1 MVVNIWSDICDLF
14 FPRYCVVC
22 GRRLVRDEECICI
35 TCLAGLPRT
44 MMHGKKDNEMEK
56 SFWGRFP
63 VERANA
69 FLYYAKGGDVRKLL
83 YELKYYGNWKIGVFM
98 GKCMATELSSS
109 SFFEG
114 IDAIVPIPL
123 HPEKICKRGYNQ
135 SEMLAKGISMVTGIP
150 MWKDMLV
157 RSQFTETQTHKS
169 QYERWMNVNGVFVCK
184 RPQELGGKHILL
196 VDDVFTTGATLIACA
211 DALTEICDLKIS
223 VLTLAMAGES

>member
-1 MVVNIWSDICDLF
+1 
-14 FPRYCVVC
+14 
-22 GRRLVRDEECICI
+22 
-35 TCLAGLPRT
+35 

-196 VDDVFTTGATLIACA
+196 VDDVLTTGATLIACA